1 MEEPSKKDF
10 LKWVAKKEITQKDLD
25 AMMKFLLTLYH
36 RIKYL

>member
-10 LKWVAKKEITQKDLD
+10 VEWLAKKEITQKDRD
-25 AMMKFLLTLYH
+25 AMMIFLLTLYH